1 MIEEC
6 HPMLAD
12 DQLLKALKK
21 SPQAPVVVGVSS
33 RKLKSL
39 KFRLRRRDLKMRQ
52 LGSPF
57 NKRESLKNT
66 NRQTAALQRK
76 RDGNGK
82 FLNIPIY
89 PRSDTKTC
97 QISS

>member
-1 MIEEC
+1 M
-6 HPMLAD
+6 
-12 DQLLKALKK
+12 
-21 SPQAPVVVGVSS
+21 VVGVST

-39 KFRLRRRDLKMRQ
+39 NFRLKRRDLKMRQ
-52 LGSPF
+52 LGTPF

-82 FLNIPIY
+82 FLNIPIF
-89 PRSDTKTC
+89 PRKETKTC
-97 QISS
+97 QIFA